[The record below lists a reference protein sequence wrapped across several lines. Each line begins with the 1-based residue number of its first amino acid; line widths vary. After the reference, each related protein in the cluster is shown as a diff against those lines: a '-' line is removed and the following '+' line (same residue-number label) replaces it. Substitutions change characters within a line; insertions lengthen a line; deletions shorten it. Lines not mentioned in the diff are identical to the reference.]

1 MAQDI
6 YEIKKE
12 LVVFLR
18 NSDIISTTNRGVTTS
33 TDTGTFAGA
42 NNHTLA
48 VNPTLAKNVRS
59 ITVASSPLTRYADY
73 TVNYATGVITF
84 TSAQTGAYTIQYDQG
99 SSDSIYPDFPQKN
112 LKLSAFPRIAV
123 EIIGGDIN
131 DVDLG
136 ATITHHTYNI
146 TIVCYAI
153 QTEILDSDILEDL
166 CSSVISNMLSNKKLF
181 YYLKYVQP
189 GPLGPVI
196 NFPPGQ
202 DKVLSRSV
210 DFNTIFNYE

>member
-1 MAQDI
+1 M
-6 YEIKKE
+6 
-12 LVVFLR
+12 
-18 NSDIISTTNRGVTTS
+18 
-33 TDTGTFAGA
+33 
-42 NNHTLA
+42 
-48 VNPTLAKNVRS
+48 
-59 ITVASSPLTRYADY
+59 
-73 TVNYATGVITF
+73 
-84 TSAQTGAYTIQYDQG
+84 
-99 SSDSIYPDFPQKN
+99 
-112 LKLSAFPRIAV
+112 